1 MGHLAKVPAFLR
13 LFLLTGALTLAVA
26 CEGEESPFLIPD
38 EKGAS
43 LEVEGEAGGIVTL
56 YRVVDFPP
64 DKATSE
70 GLFLGLIEG
79 TSAMELPW
87 TVASEGNGRYRVQVL
102 VRMPPSPG
110 VAARGVLRG
119 RLTSSTGERWSVE
132 VPVELTAMP
141 GGLRSVDVA
150 ALLIL
155 LILWGAA
162 EATILMSP
170 KAYDVSSW
178 QEPES

>member
-1 MGHLAKVPAFLR
+1 
-13 LFLLTGALTLAVA
+13 
-26 CEGEESPFLIPD
+26 
-38 EKGAS
+38 
-43 LEVEGEAGGIVTL
+43 
-56 YRVVDFPP
+56 
-64 DKATSE
+64 
-70 GLFLGLIEG
+70 
-79 TSAMELPW
+79 
-87 TVASEGNGRYRVQVL
+87 
-102 VRMPPSPG
+102 
-110 VAARGVLRG
+110 
-119 RLTSSTGERWSVE
+119 VE